1 MQERFKVPDV
11 SCEHCKSAIEGAL
24 RPLAGVRSAHV
35 DVDGKTTIV
44 DYDESV
50 IDRSFDR
57 PATLAGILHESGDT
71 F

>member
-24 RPLAGVRSAHV
+24 RPLDGVQSALV

-44 DYDESV
+44 DYDENV
-50 IDRSFDR
+50 IDRGAI
-57 PATLAGILHESGDT
+57 ATVIEEEGYPVST
-71 F
+71 

>member
-1 MQERFKVPDV
+1 MQESFKVPDV

-24 RPLAGVRSAHV
+24 RPLAGIRSAHV

-50 IDRSFDR
+50 IDRSAISAVIEEEGY
-57 PATLAGILHESGDT
+57 PVST
-71 F
+71 

>member
-11 SCEHCKSAIEGAL
+11 SCEHCKSAIEEAL
-24 RPLAGVRSAHV
+24 RPLAGVQSALV

-50 IDRSFDR
+50 IDRGAIAAVIEEEGYPVS
-57 PATLAGILHESGDT
+57 T
-71 F
+71 